1 MTGIIKKIAQ
11 INFGLLSPEN
21 IRKMSVTKIVTPDTY
36 DEDGYPIE
44 AGLMDPRLGVIDPGL
59 RCRSCGSKGGDC
71 QGHFGHINLARPVIH
86 VGFADTIH
94 KILRSTCSSCGKVL
108 LTDSE
113 KDFYMGKIK
122 ARLQNEESITD
133 IIKDIYTL
141 ARRDDCPHCH
151 QEAEIRKN
159 AEFMIQSSEEILEE
173 MGPVLEAESKKNIKD
188 QVQKLVELE
197 EKRVASV
204 KVDDMEPNGE
214 ITAIKEFTEELIKIV
229 KDLKAK
235 NEEAAQEL
243 QEMVEPI
250 YQEAKRSQQRTMQ
263 EDIKI
268 DKPVSLVE
276 GNYKLTPSEVR
287 EWLEKI
293 PEEDYYLVG
302 INPDIA
308 KPEWMVLTVLPVP
321 PVTVRPSITLETGE
335 RSEDDLTH
343 KLVDILRI
351 NQRLKENMEAGA
363 PQLIVEDLWELLQ
376 YHVTTYFDNEASG
389 VPPAR
394 HRSGRPLKTLAQR
407 LKGKEGRFRSNLSG
421 KRVNFSARTVISP
434 DPNISINEVGVPEMI
449 ATEVTVPVYVT
460 DWNIEEMKKHIENGS
475 KIHPGANYVIRP
487 DERKIRVY
495 DETKESILE
504 KLEPGYVVERH
515 LMDGDIVL
523 FNRQP
528 SLHRM
533 SMMAHEVKVLPH
545 KTFRLN
551 LCVCPPYNADFDG
564 DEMNMHVF
572 QTEES
577 RAEAKSLMRVQEHIL
592 SPRFGGPIIGGIH
605 DHISGGY
612 LLTRDG
618 SVFKEEDVFQMVQ
631 KSQLPMPEP
640 RNRDWTGKEIFSL
653 LLPDDLHM
661 VYKAEICRKCDECL
675 REECKNDAYV
685 VIENGELK
693 MGAIDEKAF
702 GAFSGKILDSVVKQY
717 GTDRAREFLDS
728 ATKLSISGI
737 MKRGFTTS
745 TADEEIPREARDRIE
760 ELLSNAEKRVEQLI
774 EAYHNEELEAL
785 PGRSLRETLEMK
797 IMQVLGEARDKSGEI
812 AESYFGMDNH
822 AVIMAL
828 TGARGSMLNLTQIA
842 ACVGQQSVRGGRIER
857 GYRNRTLP
865 HFQEGELGAKAS
877 GFVHSSYKSG
887 LDPLEFFFHA
897 MGGRE
902 GLVDTAIRTAQSGYM
917 QRRLVNA
924 LQDLNVNEDG
934 TVRDNRGV
942 VIQTRYGEDGIDP
955 AKSDYGKVADIDRL
969 IEEMRI
975 KAKADK

>member
-1 MTGIIKKIAQ
+1 MKGILKKIAQ
-11 INFGLLSPEN
+11 INFGLMSPEH
-21 IRKMSVTKIVTPDTY
+21 IRKLSVTKIVTPDTY

-59 RCRSCGSKGGDC
+59 KCRSCGSKGGDC
-71 QGHFGHINLARPVIH
+71 QGHFGHINIARPVIH

-94 KILRSTCSSCGKVL
+94 KILRSTCKECNRVL
-108 LTDSE
+108 LTETEIVDY
-113 KDFYMGKIK
+113 KDKIDNLIK
-122 ARLQNEESITD
+122 NEESLTD
-133 IIKDIYTL
+133 IIKEIYTV
-141 ARRDDCPHCH
+141 ARRDKCPHC
-151 QEAEIRKN
+151 
-159 AEFMIQSSEEILEE
+159 EEE
-173 MGPVLEAESKKNIKD
+173 
-188 QVQKLVELE
+188 
-197 EKRVASV
+197 
-204 KVDDMEPNGE
+204 
-214 ITAIKEFTEELIKIV
+214 
-229 KDLKAK
+229 
-235 NEEAAQEL
+235 
-243 QEMVEPI
+243 
-250 YQEAKRSQQRTMQ
+250 Q

-268 DKPVSLVE
+268 DKPVSIVE

-287 EWLEKI
+287 ERLEKI
-293 PEEDYYLVG
+293 PEEDHMLLG
-302 INPDIA
+302 INPKVA

-449 ATEVTVPVYVT
+449 AKEVTVPIYVT
-460 DWNIEEMKKHIENGS
+460 PWNIEEMKEYIKNGPDV
-475 KIHPGANYVIRP
+475 HPGANYVER
-487 DERKIRVY
+487 DDGRKIRVY
-495 DETKESILE
+495 PETKDAVVENL
-504 KLEPGYVVERH
+504 KVGYRVERH
-515 LMDGDIVL
+515 LINGDIVL

-533 SMMAHEVKVLPH
+533 SMMAHEVRVLPY

-605 DHISGGY
+605 DHISGAY
-612 LLTRDG
+612 LLTRQSAIFTDD
-618 SVFKEEDVFQMVQ
+618 EVFQIVKRAKMP
-631 KSQLPMPEP
+631 LPEP
-640 RNRDWTGKEIFSL
+640 KGELWTGKEIFSL
-653 LLPDDLHM
+653 LLPEDLNM
-661 VYKAEICRKCDECL
+661 VYRAEICRKCDECL
-675 REECKNDAYV
+675 KQECKNDAYV
-685 VIENGELK
+685 VIEDGHLQS
-693 MGAIDEKAF
+693 GVIDDKAF
-702 GAFSGKILDSVVKQY
+702 GSFAGKILDSIVKEY
-717 GTDRAREFLDS
+717 GTDKAREFLDS
-728 ATKLSISGI
+728 ATKLAISGI
-737 MKRGFTTS
+737 MKAGFTTS
-745 TADEEIPREARDRIE
+745 TDDEEIPQEAKERIE
-760 ELLSNAEKRVEQLI
+760 ELLSKAEKRVEMLI
-774 EAYHNEELEAL
+774 EAYNNEELEAL
-785 PGRSLRETLEMK
+785 PGRSLEETLEMK
-797 IMQVLGEARDKSGEI
+797 IMQELGEARDKSGVL
-812 AESYFGMDNH
+812 AESYFDINKNH

-842 ACVGQQSVRGGRIER
+842 ACVGQQSVRGGRIDR
-857 GYRNRTLP
+857 GYSERTLP
-865 HFQEGELGAKAS
+865 HFKKRELGAKAR

-924 LQDLNVNEDG
+924 LQDLSVRPDG

-942 VIQTRYGEDGIDP
+942 IIQTMYGEDRVDP
-955 AKSDYGKVADIDRL
+955 AKSDYGRVVDIDRV
-969 IEEMRI
+969 IEEIRI
-975 KAKADK
+975 KSGK